1 MDKFLEQHV
10 DLARRE
16 KYYRNAAMA
25 QMEILNWL
33 KDSGLSVEV
42 SPFRHCYEFISQSLE
57 LMFAC
62 TKDEEE
68 AEADAH
74 SEVDN
79 KAVNKNELLGKI
91 EKWKDE
97 KDGRCAVAIIGERDK
112 DGKMQIATT
121 IVGNEHDTIEAIN
134 KEYDCHDDVFS
145 NLLKMAGII

>member
-1 MDKFLEQHV
+1 MKQYIDKENYF
-10 DLARRE
+10 
-16 KYYRNAAMA
+16 KKAAMA
-25 QMEILNWL
+25 QMEILDYL
-33 KDSGLSVEV
+33 QHSGDSVDK
-42 SPFRHCYEFISQSLE
+42 SPFCYCCEFMKQSLE
-57 LMFAC
+57 LID
-62 TKDEEE
+62 TKDSDTEE

-79 KAVNKNELLGKI
+79 KEVNKNELLRKI

>member
-1 MDKFLEQHV
+1 MKQYIDKENYF
-10 DLARRE
+10 
-16 KYYRNAAMA
+16 KKAAMA
-25 QMEILNWL
+25 QMEILDYLRNNWNSVDGSKFCYCCEFIKQSL
-33 KDSGLSVEV
+33 GLMDTKDSDTEG
-42 SPFRHCYEFISQSLE
+42 
-57 LMFAC
+57 
-62 TKDEEE
+62 

-74 SEVDN
+74 SEVNN

-97 KDGRCAVAIIGERDK
+97 KDGRCAVAILGERDK